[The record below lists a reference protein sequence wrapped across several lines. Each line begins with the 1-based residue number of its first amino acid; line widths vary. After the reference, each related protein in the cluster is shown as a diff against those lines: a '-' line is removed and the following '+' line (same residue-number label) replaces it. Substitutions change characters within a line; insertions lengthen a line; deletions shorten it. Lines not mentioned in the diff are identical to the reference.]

1 VSINPL
7 ERGEPWTTPARREW
21 VTVVAL
27 AAAVVLALVAVSR
40 PDQGL
45 GGDEADN
52 VLRALDFRAGTEP
65 VGDRWG
71 DFRAEGLPFLMSLVP
86 GGSTFGMRL
95 VPILFAGLGV
105 LVVWLLAR
113 RLFGP
118 RTAFVAA
125 GLMAVT
131 PGWLTSSWWIL
142 ADVPGAVIGLAAA
155 TVVVYAARGQ
165 SITWWAFLAAPLAVA
180 ATYVRY
186 GAPLVVSIAIVGV
199 LAARWSTTR
208 RNVLVAGAV
217 VALTCG
223 AMAVVVLVPG
233 ATGSTV
239 APYQANKAVG
249 STFTFEPLQSFRD
262 FSRQVPEFFG
272 FDAAWDLGRSGV
284 GSVAARVA
292 FVLGSLFVVVVCIG
306 WMVAIGRAARG
317 AHRIEVLA
325 VAVTVVGSIA
335 VLGLTFSHGET
346 RYLAPVAPWIVVGA
360 AVGLT
365 AIADRVPRGARAA
378 FWLAAA
384 IPALL
389 FVIEL
394 APKTD
399 RAFGPFSELGR
410 RIEADRPECVLV
422 GNVSRP
428 SVAIIP
434 RCVLLDAP
442 AGADGSIELDA
453 LGSKLADVP
462 HERQV
467 FLLNLDDE
475 NLFVGERPTAVDL
488 PALTAAFGLREV
500 IVPGTESTGLRLFY
514 AS

>member
-21 VTVVAL
+21 VTVIGL
-27 AAAVVLALVAVSR
+27 AIVVVLALAVASR

-52 VLRALDFRAGTEP
+52 VLRALDFRAGAEP

-95 VPILFAGLGV
+95 VPILFAGLGI
-105 LVVWLLAR
+105 LLVWLLAR
-113 RLFGP
+113 GLFGP
-118 RTAFVAA
+118 RTALVAA
-125 GLMAVT
+125 ALMAVT
-131 PGWLTSSWWIL
+131 PGWIISSWWIL
-142 ADVPGAVIGLAAA
+142 GDVPGAVIGLSAA
-155 TVVVYAARGQ
+155 TVVLYAARGER
-165 SITWWAFLAAPLAVA
+165 IAWWAFLAAPLAVA

-186 GAPLVVSIAIVGV
+186 GAPLVVSVAIVGV

-208 RNVLVAGAV
+208 RNLLVAGAV
-217 VALTCG
+217 VALSCA

-239 APYQANKAVG
+239 APYQANKVVG
-249 STFTFEPLQSFRD
+249 STFLFEPMQSFRD
-262 FSRQVPEFFG
+262 FSRQIPEFFG
-272 FDAAWDLGRSGV
+272 FDAAWDLGQSGV
-284 GSVAARVA
+284 GAVAARVA
-292 FVLGSLFVVVVCIG
+292 LVLGSLFVVVMCVG
-306 WMVAIGRAARG
+306 WAVAIARAVRG
-317 AHRIEVLA
+317 SHRIEVMALA
-325 VAVTVVGSIA
+325 ATAVGSIA
-335 VLGLTFSHGET
+335 VLGLSFSHGET

-365 AIADRVPRGARAA
+365 AIADRVQRGARVA

-394 APKTD
+394 APKAD

-434 RCVLLDAP
+434 RCTLLDAP
-442 AGADGSIELDA
+442 AGADGAIDIEA
-453 LGSKLADVP
+453 LRSRLAEVP
-462 HERQV
+462 PEQQV
-467 FLLNLDDE
+467 FVLNLEDE
-475 NLFVGERPTAVDL
+475 NLFVGERPKEVDL
-488 PALTAAFGLREV
+488 PTLTAAFGLREV
-500 IVPGTESTGLRLFY
+500 IVPGSESTGLRLFY